1 MKKLAL
7 IKQKYA
13 VEREHLLGEMKNL
26 ESQINQLKAT
36 NEGQLRLI

>member
-1 MKKLAL
+1 LDQEEEMKKLAL

-26 ESQINQLKAT
+26 ES
-36 NEGQLRLI
+36 